1 MGMTASA
8 NIAEIRLALC
18 SGGDVQISASPCAS
32 ENAALD
38 QVTALIITDDMTAD
52 YPISMAELEAIETY
66 LADVL
71 DMVLAGDKDA
81 PSALHCHKRM
91 R

>member
-1 MGMTASA
+1 MTTPTD
-8 NIAEIRLALC
+8 IAEVLPAPRSDDEMRGVAQPRPAMTIAA
-18 SGGDVQISASPCAS
+18 DD
-32 ENAALD
+32 ALD
-38 QVTALIITDDMTAD
+38 LAITDDLPGRC
-52 YPISMAELEAIETY
+52 PIGAAELEAIETY

-71 DMVLAGDKDA
+71 DMVLSGDKDA

>member
-1 MGMTASA
+1 MASPTDSVETALGLPSDEAAQLMPSPRSVDRAASA
-8 NIAEIRLALC
+8 DAPAL
-18 SGGDVQISASPCAS
+18 
-32 ENAALD
+32 E
-38 QVTALIITDDMTAD
+38 ITDDMTAD
-52 YPISMAELEAIETY
+52 FPISAAELEAIETY

-71 DMVLAGDKDA
+71 DMVLSGDKDA

>member
-1 MGMTASA
+1 MTSPTDSVETA
-8 NIAEIRLALC
+8 LALP
-18 SGGDVQISASPCAS
+18 SDEDGQTMPSPRSADRAAS
-32 ENAALD
+32 EDVPALK
-38 QVTALIITDDMTAD
+38 ITDDLTAD
-52 YPISMAELEAIETY
+52 FPVSAAELEAIETY

-71 DMVLAGDKDA
+71 DMVLSGDKDA

>member
-1 MGMTASA
+1 MTSPTDSVETA
-8 NIAEIRLALC
+8 LALP
-18 SGGDVQISASPCAS
+18 SVEEAQMVPSPPSVDRAASFDAP
-32 ENAALD
+32 ALE
-38 QVTALIITDDMTAD
+38 ITDAMTAD
-52 YPISMAELEAIETY
+52 FPISAAELEAIETY

-71 DMVLAGDKDA
+71 DMVLSGDKDA

>member
-1 MGMTASA
+1 MMGMATRTD
-8 NIAEIRLALC
+8 IAATELALR
-18 SGGDVQISASPCAS
+18 SDEDVQISAWPCEPAD
-32 ENAALD
+32 AVPVLA
-38 QVTALIITDDMTAD
+38 ITDDMTAD

-81 PSALHCHKRM
+81 PSALLCHKRM